1 MGKFIYSRN
10 NKIDAP
16 PEVEKMMRSTFK
28 KRMETETEC
37 YKSFASFL
45 ELDANQEFECK
56 REIKRISASK
66 VELEESCT
74 GTDLTSKT
82 VGEINLNGKTSTSTS
97 TSEFE
102 TTFSDVLIK
111 IKLKVVANGKYIG
124 ACN

>member
-1 MGKFIYSRN
+1 
-10 NKIDAP
+10 
-16 PEVEKMMRSTFK
+16 
-28 KRMETETEC
+28 METETEC

-45 ELDANQEFECK
+45 NLMLIKSFCK